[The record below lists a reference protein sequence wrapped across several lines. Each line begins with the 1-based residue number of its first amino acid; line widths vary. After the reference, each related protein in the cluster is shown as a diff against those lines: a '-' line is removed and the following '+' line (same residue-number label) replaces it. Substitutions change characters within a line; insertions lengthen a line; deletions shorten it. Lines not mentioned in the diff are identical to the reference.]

1 MKKKY
6 RVYSTP
12 KDGKIDE
19 YFKEVDKFTL
29 VYPSKPELLIN
40 DFLKDVNKLS
50 YEFKEEYSAK
60 DIPKIW
66 DKAGKE
72 CIKLC
77 EENLDVL
84 SATTKFPEEALRLY
98 VKNIF
103 DNLKEDYLLKIV
115 KGEIGNLEYL
125 DKFAPSIVGYA
136 KAYGPKYAVHIFPET
151 IGPQPLST
159 FQTGVI
165 KTPAICKPSSGEP
178 IFTTLWIDS
187 LKEVDENIGKYIWS
201 VPWKGGNEKIED
213 KLFGNEDSAIIVYGD
228 NITIDNVKSK
238 SKGNVLEYP
247 FKAGIEIIKI
257 NNSEEINEIA
267 TKLVKDISYM
277 DQCACFSPHVVY
289 VIGSPSDSKKLCEKM
304 AKELDN
310 CPIKRKKIGVDEKS
324 VISMLKYTYLLEKSA
339 GLDVEVYSGKDSLII
354 YEEDPSFQLSPL
366 FRTIRVKPIKNIG
379 ELVDLLYGY
388 KNYLQTIGTNL
399 KEKEKIADFFEDYGI
414 SRVVDIGKMPINKL
428 HHHEGRP
435 LILPLIRW
443 VDVE

>member
-1 MKKKY
+1 MRKKY
-6 RVYSTP
+6 RVYSIP
-12 KDGKIDE
+12 KENNTDE
-19 YFKEVDKFTL
+19 YFREVDNFTL
-29 VYPSKPELLIN
+29 VYPSNPELLIN
-40 DFLKDVNKLS
+40 DFLKDANKLS

-66 DKAGKE
+66 DRAGKE

-84 SATTKFPEEALRLY
+84 SATTKFPEEALKLY

-103 DNLKEDYLLKIV
+103 DNLKEIHLLKIV
-115 KGEIGNLEYL
+115 ESEIGNIDYL
-125 DKFAPSIVGYA
+125 DKFAPSVGGYT
-136 KAYGPKYAVHIFPET
+136 KAYGPKYAIHIFPET

-187 LKEVDENIGKYIWS
+187 LKEVDNNIGKYILS
-201 VPWKGGNEKIED
+201 VPWKGGNEIIED

-228 NITIDNVKSK
+228 NATIDNIKSK
-238 SKGNVLEYP
+238 SKGKVLEYS

-267 TKLVKDISYM
+267 SKVVKDIAYM

-289 VIGSPSDSKKLCEKM
+289 VIDSPSDSKKLCEKM

-310 CPIKRKKIGVDEKS
+310 YPIKRKKIGVDEKS
-324 VISMLKYTYLLEKSA
+324 VISMLKYTCLLEKSA
-339 GLDVEVYSGKDSLII
+339 GLDVEVYSGKDYLII

-366 FRTIRVKPIKNIG
+366 FRTIRVKPIKNID
-379 ELVDLLYGY
+379 ELADLLYGY
-388 KNYLQTIGTNL
+388 KNYIQTIGTNL
-399 KEKEKIADFFEDYGI
+399 EKEKIANSFKDYNI
-414 SRVVDIGKMPINKL
+414 SRIVDMGKMPINKL
-428 HHHEGRP
+428 YHHEGRP
-435 LILPLIRW
+435 LISPLIRW
-443 VDVE
+443 IDIE